1 MPCSRIYDIADIA
14 ADPQFLDRGMVRRVA
29 DPRLGEVLHPGVV
42 PAMTGG
48 PAGGV
53 RWAGP
58 DVGAHTDEVLAELL
72 GMAPDEIDAL
82 KKEGVL

>member
-1 MPCSRIYDIADIA
+1 
-14 ADPQFLDRGMVRRVA
+14 MVRRVA
-29 DPRLGEVLHPGVV
+29 DPRLGEMLHPGVV
-42 PAMTGG
+42 PAMTDG

-58 DVGAHTDEVLAELL
+58 TVGAHTEEVLSELL